1 MGFKSI
7 VVGLRF
13 GGIGRT
19 GLEMRAWV
27 LGYVY
32 KGDL

>member
-19 GLEMRAWV
+19 GLEIRAWV
-27 LGYVY
+27 LGDLY
-32 KGDL
+32 KGHL